1 MHDMKNNPPERRKEL
16 LDNMSVTN
24 SLILF
29 VSIETDHAHKN
40 LIKLVKINS
49 GIVVISNNANA
60 RQRFFMVTPE
70 ISCVAKDFKSISHGI
85 C

>member
-1 MHDMKNNPPERRKEL
+1 MKNNPPEKWKEL

-49 GIVVISNNANA
+49 GIVPISNNANA
-60 RQRFFMVTPE
+60 R
-70 ISCVAKDFKSISHGI
+70 
-85 C
+85 